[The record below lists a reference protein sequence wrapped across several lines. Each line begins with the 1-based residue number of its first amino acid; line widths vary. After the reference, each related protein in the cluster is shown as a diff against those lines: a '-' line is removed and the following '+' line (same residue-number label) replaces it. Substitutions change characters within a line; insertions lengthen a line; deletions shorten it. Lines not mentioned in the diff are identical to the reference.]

1 MILVYTLNNLSSH
14 IDFWLTCL
22 YDSVFYLKS
31 PKSTVIGKVYREGE
45 RDPDVKERILLVIR
59 TSSDKQLIESVAR
72 LHQIKS
78 TDLQMV

>member
-14 IDFWLTCL
+14 IDFWLTSL

-31 PKSTVIGKVYREGE
+31 PKSTVIGKVYRDE
-45 RDPDVKERILLVIR
+45 RDPDVKERILLVMR

-72 LHQIKS
+72 AA
-78 TDLQMV
+78 